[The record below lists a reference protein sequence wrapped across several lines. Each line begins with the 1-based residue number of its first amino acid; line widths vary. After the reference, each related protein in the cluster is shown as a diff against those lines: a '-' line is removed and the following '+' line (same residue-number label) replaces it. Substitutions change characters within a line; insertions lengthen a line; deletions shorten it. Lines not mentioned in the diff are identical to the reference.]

1 MVTKVVEIAAGERK
15 QFGESMTHEVEKVIG
30 LDFEKLKVASI
41 VQQGELNAI
50 INAKAKRIQRIT
62 QCNNRN

>member
-1 MVTKVVEIAAGERK
+1 MKVLEIAAGERK
-15 QFGESMTHEVEKVIG
+15 QFGESMTQEVEKTIG

-50 INAKAKRIQRIT
+50 INAKPKEFKELLK
-62 QCNNRN
+62 CNYWN